1 MKLRV
6 LLHST
11 TGNTRLVTRY
21 VVARLRRAG
30 HQAELLDIAGHR
42 EPPPDMDGID
52 ALLVAG
58 PTMYFRPTFAMES
71 YVRRLPGV
79 TGRRL
84 PTFLL
89 ATCQGDPVTQ
99 FAILAEILGP
109 KGYAPLAACAV
120 QAQTNWPMNRV
131 LTERVRFSLPLGEAL
146 IRVCARL
153 PYSRDLLGTLG
164 FVWPEASEPD
174 EGERDKVD
182 RFVDRLV
189 EVVESGR
196 IDPVPAPYALY
207 RYVPGITPAGQ
218 HITREQLVRSMPLRV
233 DPDRCTRCGKCV
245 RVCAAGVMTQADR
258 DAVPVLGEGC
268 TVCWACYN
276 HCEDGAITGPMT
288 REGRG
293 RYPGPSPRMRA
304 LFQAP

>member
-1 MKLRV
+1 MNVRT

-11 TGNTRLVTRY
+11 TGNTRLVTDY
-21 VVARLRRAG
+21 ALARLRRLG
-30 HQAELLDIAGHR
+30 HACEVVDIARRR
-42 EPPPDMDGID
+42 EPPADMDGVD
-52 ALLVAG
+52 ALIVAG

-71 YVRRLPGV
+71 YVRRLPDV
-79 TGRRL
+79 TGRTV

-109 KGYAPLAACAV
+109 KGYAAMAACAV

-131 LTERVRFSLPLGEAL
+131 LTDRIRWSLPVGEAL
-146 IRVCARL
+146 IRVCAHL
-153 PYSRDLLGTLG
+153 PGARDWLGTLG

-174 EGERDKVD
+174 EKERDKVD
-182 RFVDRLV
+182 RFVDRIL
-189 EVVESGR
+189 EVAAGDGR
-196 IDPVPAPYALY
+196 DPAPAPYALY
-207 RYVPGITPAGQ
+207 RYVPLITPSGR
-218 HITREQLVRSMPLRV
+218 HITREQLVRSMPIQV
-233 DPDRCTRCGKCV
+233 DPDRCTRCGVCV

-258 DAVPVLGEGC
+258 DRVPVVGEGC

-276 HCEDGAITGPMT
+276 HCKDGAITGPLA

-293 RYPGPSPRMRA
+293 RYAGPSERMRA
-304 LFQAP
+304 LFQPR